1 MRKLPKRSIV
11 LCRLLIGCFSFNHS
25 IFNLGL
31 QPNLKIMQQSVFE
44 HMQQMGHEQVVF
56 CHDPHSGLNAIIAIH
71 NTTLGPALGGTRL
84 WNYNSHGDAIIDALR
99 LSRGMTYKA
108 AISGLNLGG
117 GKAVI
122 VADPSMKSEALW
134 RRYGKFVDSLNGKY
148 ITAEDVNTSARDME
162 YIALE
167 TDHVTGVPEYMGG
180 SGDPSPFTAYGVF
193 MGMKASAKK
202 VWGNDSLSGK
212 KVLVQGVGH
221 VGQYLVGHLIEEG
234 AKVYISDI
242 NNEKIRQTLDKFRT
256 VEVIDGTAIFDTEID
271 IYAPCALGATVN
283 TESINKM
290 KCPIIAGAANNQ
302 LADEN
307 IHGPMLVE
315 KGVLYA
321 PDFLINAGGL
331 INVAAELDGYNRERV
346 MGNVEKIYE
355 RTLDIFN
362 LSETEK
368 IHTQAAAMK
377 IAEKRL
383 QDIAN
388 VKARL

>member
-1 MRKLPKRSIV
+1 
-11 LCRLLIGCFSFNHS
+11 
-25 IFNLGL
+25 
-31 QPNLKIMQQSVFE
+31 MQQSVFDL
-44 HMQQMGHEQVVF
+44 MQEMGHEQVVF

-84 WNYNSHGDAIIDALR
+84 WNYNSHSEGIIDALR

-122 VADPSMKSEALW
+122 IGDAAKVKSEALW
-134 RRYGKFVDSLNGKY
+134 RRYGKFVNSLNGKY
-148 ITAEDVNTSARDME
+148 ITAEDVNTSAKDME
-162 YIALE
+162 YISME
-167 TDHVTGVPEYMGG
+167 TKSVTGVPEYMGG

-193 MGMKASAKK
+193 IGMKASAKK
-202 VWGNDSLSGK
+202 AWGSDSLSGK

-221 VGQYLVGHLIEEG
+221 VGQYLVGHLVEAG

-242 NNEKIRQTLDKFRT
+242 NEARIKETVEKFRA
-256 VEVIDGTAIFDTEID
+256 VEVVEGSRIFEMEID
-271 IYAPCALGATVN
+271 IYAPCALGATIN
-283 TESINKM
+283 TESIEAM

-302 LADEN
+302 LAVEN
-307 IHGPMLVE
+307 EHGPMLVK
-315 KGVLYA
+315 KGILYA

-331 INVAAELDGYNRERV
+331 INVGAELDGYNRERV
-346 MGNVEKIYE
+346 MGNVEKIYD
-355 RTLDIFN
+355 RTLEIFE
-362 LSETEK
+362 LAAKES
-368 IHTQAAAMK
+368 IHTQAAAMR

-383 QDIAN
+383 ADIAN

>member
-1 MRKLPKRSIV
+1 M
-11 LCRLLIGCFSFNHS
+11 
-25 IFNLGL
+25 
-31 QPNLKIMQQSVFE
+31 QPSVFDQ
-44 HMQQMGHEQVVF
+44 MQQMGHEQVVF
-56 CHDPHSGLNAIIAIH
+56 CHDPHSGLNAIIAVH

-84 WNYNSHGDAIIDALR
+84 WNYNSHEEAIVDALR

-122 VADPSMKSEALW
+122 IGDASKIKSEGLW
-134 RRYGKFVDSLNGKY
+134 RRYGKFVNSLNGKY

-167 TDHVTGVPEYMGG
+167 TEFVTGVPEYMGG

-193 MGMKASAKK
+193 MGMKASAKRA
-202 VWGNDSLSGK
+202 WGNDNLSGK

-234 AKVYISDI
+234 AHVYIADI
-242 NNEKIRQTLDKFRT
+242 NQEKIKQTVDKFRS
-256 VEVIDGTAIFDTEID
+256 VEVVNNDDIFNLEMD
-271 IYAPCALGATVN
+271 IYAPCALGASVN
-283 TESINKM
+283 TDSIGKM
-290 KCPIIAGAANNQ
+290 KCAIIAGAANNQ

-307 IHGPMLVE
+307 VHGPMLIE
-315 KGVLYA
+315 KGILYA

-331 INVAAELDGYNRERV
+331 INVSAELDGYNRERV
-346 MGNVEKIYE
+346 MGNVEKIYN
-355 RTLDIFN
+355 RTLEIFD

-377 IAEKRL
+377 LAEKRL

>member
-1 MRKLPKRSIV
+1 
-11 LCRLLIGCFSFNHS
+11 
-25 IFNLGL
+25 
-31 QPNLKIMQQSVFE
+31 MQQSVFE

-84 WNYNSHGDAIIDALR
+84 WNYGSHNDAIIDALR

-122 VADPSMKSEALW
+122 VADPSQKSEALW

-167 TDHVTGVPEYMGG
+167 TQHVTGVPEYMGG

-193 MGMKASAKK
+193 VGMKASAKK

-212 KVLVQGVGH
+212 KVVVQGVGH

-234 AKVYISDI
+234 AKVYITDI
-242 NNEKIRQTLDKFRT
+242 NEAKLKETVEKFRT
-256 VEVIDGTAIFDTEID
+256 VEVIEGSKLFDMD
-271 IYAPCALGATVN
+271 MDVYAPCALGATLN

-290 KCPIIAGAANNQ
+290 KCPIVAGAANNQ

-307 IHGPMLVE
+307 VHGPMLIE
-315 KGVLYA
+315 KGIIYA

-346 MGNVEKIYE
+346 MGNVNKIYD
-355 RTLDIFN
+355 RTLDIFQ
-362 LSETEK
+362 LSETDK
-368 IHTQAAAMK
+368 IHTQAAAIK

-383 QDIAN
+383 ADIAN

>member
-1 MRKLPKRSIV
+1 
-11 LCRLLIGCFSFNHS
+11 
-25 IFNLGL
+25 
-31 QPNLKIMQQSVFE
+31 
-44 HMQQMGHEQVVF
+44 MQQMGHEQLVF

-71 NTTLGPALGGTRL
+71 DTTLGPALGGTRL
-84 WNYNSHGDAIIDALR
+84 WNYNSHEDAIVDALR

-122 VADPSMKSEALW
+122 IGDAATIKSEALW
-134 RRYGKFVDSLNGKY
+134 RRYGKFVNSLNGKY

-162 YIALE
+162 YISLE
-167 TDHVTGVPEYMGG
+167 TEFVTGVPEYMGG

-193 MGMKASAKK
+193 MGIKAAAKK
-202 VWGNDSLSGK
+202 AWGKDSISGK

-221 VGQYLVGHLIEEG
+221 VGQYLTGHLIEEG
-234 AKVYISDI
+234 ATVYITDI
-242 NNEKIRQTLDKFRT
+242 NQAKLKETTDKFRS
-256 VEVIDGTAIFDTEID
+256 VEVVDGNKIFDMEFD

-283 TESINKM
+283 NESIGKM
-290 KCPIIAGAANNQ
+290 KCPVIAGAANNQ

-307 IHGPMLVE
+307 VHGPMLIQ
-315 KGVLYA
+315 KNILYV

-331 INVAAELDGYNRERV
+331 INVSAELDGYNRERV
-346 MGNVEKIYE
+346 MGNVEKIYD
-355 RTLDIFN
+355 RTLEIFD
-362 LSETEK
+362 LSEKEN

-377 IAEKRL
+377 IAQKRL
-383 QDIAN
+383 ESIAN

>member
-1 MRKLPKRSIV
+1 M
-11 LCRLLIGCFSFNHS
+11 
-25 IFNLGL
+25 
-31 QPNLKIMQQSVFE
+31 QSVFD
-44 HMQQMGHEQVVF
+44 HMQQMGHEQVAF

-84 WNYNSHGDAIIDALR
+84 WNYNTHEEAIIDALR

-122 VADPSMKSEALW
+122 IGNAPEIKSEALW
-134 RRYGKFVDSLNGKY
+134 RRYGKFVNSLNGKY

-162 YIALE
+162 YISLE
-167 TDHVTGVPEYMGG
+167 TEFVTGVPEYMGG

-193 MGMKASAKK
+193 VGMKAAAKK
-202 VWGNDSLSGK
+202 AWGSDSLSGK
-212 KVLVQGVGH
+212 RILVQGVGH
-221 VGQYLVGHLIEEG
+221 VGQYLTGHLIEEG
-234 AKVYISDI
+234 AKVFITDI
-242 NNEKIRQTLDKFRT
+242 NNEKIKQT
-256 VEVIDGTAIFDTEID
+256 VEKFHSVEVVSGDKIWDLDID

-283 TESINKM
+283 SETISKM
-290 KCPIIAGAANNQ
+290 RFPVIAGAANNQ
-302 LADEN
+302 LAEEN
-307 IHGPMLVE
+307 VHGPMLIE
-315 KGVLYA
+315 KGIHYV

-331 INVAAELDGYNRERV
+331 INVGAELDGYNRERV
-346 MGNVEKIYE
+346 MGNVNKIYD
-355 RTLDIFN
+355 RTLEIFD
-362 LSETEK
+362 LSEKEK

>member
-1 MRKLPKRSIV
+1 
-11 LCRLLIGCFSFNHS
+11 
-25 IFNLGL
+25 
-31 QPNLKIMQQSVFE
+31 MQQSVFE

-56 CHDPHSGLNAIIAIH
+56 CHDPHSGLNAIIGIH

-84 WNYNSHGDAIIDALR
+84 WNYNSHEEAIIDALR
-99 LSRGMTYKA
+99 LSRGMTFKA

-122 VADPSMKSEALW
+122 IADPKQKSEALW

-162 YIALE
+162 FIALE
-167 TDHVTGVPEYMGG
+167 TSHVTGVPEYMGG

-193 MGMKASAKK
+193 VGMKASAKK
-202 VWGNDSLSGK
+202 HWGNDSLSGK
-212 KVLVQGVGH
+212 KILVQGVGH
-221 VGQYLVGHLIEEG
+221 VGQYLVGHLVEEG
-234 AKVYISDI
+234 AKVYITDI
-242 NNEKIRQTLDKFRT
+242 NQDKLKETVSKFSG
-256 VEVIDGTAIFDTEID
+256 VEVVDNATIFDLDID

-283 TESINKM
+283 SESIAKM
-290 KCPIIAGAANNQ
+290 KCPIISGAANNQ
-302 LADEN
+302 LAVEN
-307 IHGPMLVE
+307 EHGPELIK
-315 KGVLYA
+315 KGIIYA

-346 MGNVEKIYE
+346 MGNIEKIYD
-355 RTLDIFN
+355 RTLDIYQ

-368 IHTQAAAMK
+368 IHTQAAAIR
-377 IAEKRL
+377 IAEKRI

-388 VKARL
+388 VKSRL

>member
-1 MRKLPKRSIV
+1 MNP
-11 LCRLLIGCFSFNHS
+11 S
-25 IFNLGL
+25 IF
-31 QPNLKIMQQSVFE
+31 E
-44 HMQQMGHEQVVF
+44 QMSAMEHEQVVF
-56 CHDPHSGLNAIIAIH
+56 CHDQSTGLHAIIAIH

-84 WNYNSHGDAIIDALR
+84 WSYNSHEDAIVDALR

-122 VADPSMKSEALW
+122 IANPAQKSEALW

-193 MGMKASAKK
+193 VGMKASAKK
-202 VWGNDSLSGK
+202 AWGNDSLAGK
-212 KVLVQGVGH
+212 KVVVQGVGH
-221 VGQYLVGHLIEEG
+221 VGQYLVGHLVNEG
-234 AKVYISDI
+234 AQVFITDIDQQKIS
-242 NNEKIRQTLDKFRT
+242 QTVEAHHS
-256 VEVIDGTAIFDTEID
+256 VEVIDAHGLFDMEMD
-271 IYAPCALGATVN
+271 IYAPCALGATLN
-283 TESINKM
+283 TDSIGKL
-290 KCPIIAGAANNQ
+290 KAQIVAGAANNQ
-302 LADEN
+302 LADETV
-307 IHGPMLVE
+307 HGPMLMQR
-315 KGVLYA
+315 GILYA

-331 INVAAELDGYNRERV
+331 INVAAELETYNAERV
-346 MGNVEKIYE
+346 RGNVEKIYD
-355 RTLDIFN
+355 RTLEIFA
-362 LSETEK
+362 LSESEN

-377 IAEKRL
+377 IAQKRL
-383 QDIAN
+383 DDIAK

>member
-1 MRKLPKRSIV
+1 M
-11 LCRLLIGCFSFNHS
+11 N
-25 IFNLGL
+25 
-31 QPNLKIMQQSVFE
+31 QSVFE
-44 HMQQMGHEQVVF
+44 LMQSMGHEQVVF

-84 WNYNSHGDAIIDALR
+84 WPYKSNDEAVVDALR
-99 LSRGMTYKA
+99 LSRGMTFKA
-108 AISGLNLGG
+108 AISDLNLGG

-122 VADPSMKSEALW
+122 MADPKQKSEALW

-148 ITAEDVNTSARDME
+148 ITAEDVNTAARDME
-162 YIALE
+162 YIRLE
-167 TDHVTGVPEYMGG
+167 TKSVTGVPEYMGG

-193 MGMKASAKK
+193 VGMKAAAKK
-202 VWGNDSLSGK
+202 AWGSDSLSGK

-221 VGQYLVGHLIEEG
+221 VGQYLVGHLIGAG

-242 NNEKIRQTLDKFRT
+242 NAEKIKETVAKHRG
-256 VEVIDGTAIFDTEID
+256 VEVIDGADIFNLDMD

-283 TESINKM
+283 DDSISKM
-290 KCPIIAGAANNQ
+290 KAKVIAGAANNQ

-307 IHGPMLVE
+307 VHGPKLIE
-315 KGVLYA
+315 KGILYA

-331 INVAAELDGYNRERV
+331 INVAAELETYNADRV
-346 MGNVEKIYE
+346 KGNVEKIYN
-355 RTLDIFN
+355 RTLEIFD
-362 LSETEK
+362 LSEREG

-383 QDIAN
+383 ADIAA

>member
-1 MRKLPKRSIV
+1 
-11 LCRLLIGCFSFNHS
+11 
-25 IFNLGL
+25 
-31 QPNLKIMQQSVFE
+31 
-44 HMQQMGHEQVVF
+44 MGHEQVVF

-71 NTTLGPALGGTRL
+71 NTTLGSALGGTRL
-84 WNYNSHGDAIIDALR
+84 WNYNSHDDAIIDALR

-122 VADPSMKSEALW
+122 IGDASKIKSEALW
-134 RRYGKFVDSLNGKY
+134 RRYGKFVNSLNGKY

-162 YIALE
+162 YISLE
-167 TDHVTGVPEYMGG
+167 TKFVTGVPEYMGG

-193 MGMKASAKK
+193 MGMKAAAKK
-202 VWGNDSLSGK
+202 AWGNDSLSGK
-212 KVLVQGVGH
+212 KVMVQGAGH
-221 VGQYLVGHLIEEG
+221 VGQYLIGHLVEEG
-234 AKVYISDI
+234 AKIYVCDI
-242 NNEKIRQTLDKFRT
+242 NEAKLKEVKDKFHG
-256 VEVIDGTAIFDTEID
+256 VEIVDGNKIFDMEFD

-283 TESINKM
+283 TESIGKM

-307 IHGPMLVE
+307 VHGPMLVE
-315 KGVLYA
+315 KGIIYV

-331 INVAAELDGYNRERV
+331 INVSAELDGYNRERV
-346 MGNVEKIYE
+346 MGNVEKIYG
-355 RTLDIFN
+355 RTLEIFDLAEN
-362 LSETEK
+362 EK
-368 IHTQAAAMK
+368 VHTQQAAMR

-383 QDIAN
+383 KDIAS

>member
-1 MRKLPKRSIV
+1 
-11 LCRLLIGCFSFNHS
+11 
-25 IFNLGL
+25 
-31 QPNLKIMQQSVFE
+31 MQQSVFE

-56 CHDPHSGLNAIIAIH
+56 CHDPHSGLNAIIGIH

-84 WNYNSHGDAIIDALR
+84 WNYNSHEEAIIDALR
-99 LSRGMTYKA
+99 LSRGMTFKA

-122 VADPSMKSEALW
+122 IADPNQKSEALW
-134 RRYGKFVDSLNGKY
+134 RRYGKFVNSLKGKY

-167 TDHVTGVPEYMGG
+167 TSHVTGVPEYMGG

-193 MGMKASAKK
+193 VGMKASAKK

-221 VGQYLVGHLIEEG
+221 VGQYLVGHLIEAG
-234 AKVYISDI
+234 AKVYITDI
-242 NNEKIRQTLDKFRT
+242 NQEKIKETVGKFRG
-256 VEVIDGTAIFDTEID
+256 VEVVDGAGIFDMDID

-283 TESINKM
+283 SESIAKM

-302 LADEN
+302 LAVEN
-307 IHGPMLVE
+307 EHGPELVK
-315 KGVLYA
+315 KGIVYA

-355 RTLDIFN
+355 RTLDIYQ
-362 LSETEK
+362 LAETEN
-368 IHTQAAAMK
+368 IHTQAAAIK

-383 QDIAN
+383 RDIAN